1 MGESDGSSV
10 VGDDIR
16 DSLGAHGSSFNSAE
30 LELSLTGGDLGKSES
45 TLAVI
50 EESVIGLGLQESDDV
65 HESDGE
71 FVIFSNFSVDRDV
84 SILGQDDHLGF
95 SCGQGNF

>member
-30 LELSLTGGDLGKSES
+30 LELGLAGGDLGKPKS

-65 HESDGE
+65 HESNGE
-71 FVIFSNFSVDRDV
+71 FVIFSNFSVDGDV
-84 SILGQDDHLGF
+84 TILGEDDQLSF
-95 SCGQGNF
+95 SCGQGEF